1 MSLPD
6 GPGGQSGPQGPLA
19 SRFEDGLRL
28 LVAALAIRAG
38 QSGPQASGAAISSA
52 CGAIR
57 CFLTI
62 LDAAQARGLPDPDGS
77 LLRLRGQCE
86 ALLDPRQDQT
96 DAQRHVLEAA
106 GLARDAAARVL
117 ALMPLAQPERV

>member
-62 LDAAQARGLPDPDGS
+62 LDAARGLPDPDGS

-117 ALMPLAQPERV
+117 ALMPLAQRERA

>member
-28 LVAALAIRAG
+28 LVTALAIQAG
-38 QSGPQASGAAISSA
+38 QPGREAASAAISSA

-62 LDAAQARGLPDPDGS
+62 LDAAGARRLPDPDGS
-77 LLRLRGQCE
+77 LLRLRAQCE
-86 ALLDPRQDQT
+86 ALLDPRQDQA

-117 ALMPLAQPERV
+117 ALLPLAQPERT

>member
-6 GPGGQSGPQGPLA
+6 GPGGQSGPQGPLVD
-19 SRFEDGLRL
+19 RFEDGLRL
-28 LVAALAIRAG
+28 LVTALAIQAG
-38 QSGPQASGAAISSA
+38 QPASPAAISSA

-62 LDAAQARGLPDPDGS
+62 LDATGARRLPDPDGS
-77 LLRLRGQCE
+77 LLRLKAQCE
-86 ALLDPRQDQT
+86 ALLDPRQDQV

-117 ALMPLAQPERV
+117 ALLPRTQPERA